1 MDHLDFGPLTD
12 LVIET
17 VLDEEQISYL
27 ACECLHAIEYL
38 HGKKII
44 HRDIKS
50 DNFYLNMNGR
60 VKLVDLGFS
69 VGMTDD
75 LNKRFTLAGTPCW
88 MAPEV
93 IKKVDYNEKVD
104 IWSFGILLIEMIDGE
119 PPYIEQGVIEIMKS
133 ILENG
138 QPKLKS
144 DLSLF
149 SDDIID
155 VLNKCLQ
162 IEYSKRPN
170 ARELLDHDFFANKVI
185 NDASFS
191 PSNLLKPNIDA
202 VLNMREEIYL

>member
-1 MDHLDFGPLTD
+1 MDHLDFGSLTD

-27 ACECLHAIEYL
+27 ARECLHAIEYL
-38 HGKKII
+38 HSKRII

-50 DNFYLNMNGR
+50 DNFYLNLNGR
-60 VKLVDLGFS
+60 VKLVDLGYS
-69 VGMTDD
+69 VGITDD
-75 LNKRFTLAGTPCW
+75 LNKRYTLAGTPCW

-93 IKKVDYNEKVD
+93 IKKIEYNEMVD

-144 DLSLF
+144 DLSSL
-149 SDDIID
+149 SDEIID

-162 IEYSKRPN
+162 VEPSKRLI
-170 ARELLDHDFFANKVI
+170 ARELLEHDFFANNTI
-185 NDASFS
+185 NDATFS
-191 PSNLLKPNIDA
+191 PSDLLRPNIEA
-202 VLNMREEIYL
+202 VLNMREEIYF